1 MAETRPKVK
10 CPYCDGEYANAGMTA
25 HVRHKHPAQYEEYKA
40 NRKAGV
46 QSTPKPA
53 PEKKETPV
61 VETPP
66 VPEPV
71 PEPEPE
77 TPAPEPDTPAP
88 TEQKNASFL
97 GSVGAALRD
106 W

>member
-1 MAETRPKVK
+1 MADPKPKVK
-10 CPYCDGEYANAGMTA
+10 CPFCDGEYANAGMTA
-25 HVRHKHPAQYEEYKA
+25 HVRHKHPEEYEAYKA

-53 PEKKETPV
+53 PKKQETPA
-61 VETPP
+61 VETPEA
-66 VPEPV
+66 PEV
-71 PEPEPE
+71 PEPE

-88 TEQKNASFL
+88 EQKSASFL
-97 GSVGAALRD
+97 GEVGAALRD